1 MPLRIAEEREEL
13 SMAQTKTLE
22 LGRINGPTTEEKPS
36 SIPPRQRSGTGMK
49 RWKKVTLLIVG
60 VVALLALAIGGVV
73 WSKQGT
79 VTVQTGK
86 VQRGDLTQ
94 IVTAN
99 GEVKPVQQNQANV
112 NANSYGKITEILVK
126 EGDTV
131 TKGQLLM
138 RTEAV
143 QQSAAVDAQN
153 AAVRTSEADLSAQ
166 DASVQSAKAALD
178 TAQADLAQA
187 KAKLK
192 QASDDFNRGQ
202 ELLKAKLIAQ
212 QAFDQLSSNFQ
223 VAKASVD
230 SAEAH
235 VSQAKAQYQ
244 QAAYNRDMARAR
256 IGQSKA
262 QLLGFKNQLAQTIYN
277 SPLDGMVTSLPV
289 VVGENVVPGIQ
300 NAVGSLLYQV
310 SNLSIMTV
318 EVKVDETDIP
328 NVKLGQTADVLID
341 AYPNKTFKGQVTQ
354 IGESAVGRTSGTT
367 SGATA
372 TSAEEAKD
380 FKVVVTISDPPANI
394 RPGLSATAKITTAA
408 RQNVVT
414 VPIQAVTVRMRRELE
429 EDKNSKGKKD
439 NKDNKDNKGKAEA
452 STNTAA
458 PAKDKEKDKGKEEV
472 QGLFAVRQGR
482 AVFVPIEAGI
492 MGSTDMEITKGVQ
505 AGDEI
510 VTGSFSILRTL
521 KNNTKVKIDNS
532 AAPSGGPGA

>member
-1 MPLRIAEEREEL
+1 
-13 SMAQTKTLE
+13 MAQTKTLE

-60 VVALLALAIGGVV
+60 VVALLSLAIGGVV

-112 NANSYGKITEILVK
+112 NANSMGRITEILVK
-126 EGDTV
+126 EGDMV
-131 TKGQLLM
+131 TKGQLLL
-138 RTEAV
+138 RTEDV
-143 QQSAAVDAQN
+143 QQSAAVEAQS
-153 AAVRTSEADLSAQ
+153 AAVKTSEADLAAQ
-166 DASVQSAKAALD
+166 DANVQSAKAALD

-192 QASDDFNRGQ
+192 QASDNFNRGQ
-202 ELLKAKLIAQ
+202 ELMKSQLLDQ
-212 QAFDQLSSNFQ
+212 EHFDQRLSDFQ
-223 VAKASVD
+223 VAKASAD

-235 VSQAKAQYQ
+235 LVQAKAQYQ
-244 QAAYNRDMARAR
+244 QAAYNRDMAKAR

-262 QLLGFKNQLAQTIYN
+262 QLVGYNNMLAQTVYK
-277 SPLDGMVTSLPV
+277 SPMDGMITSLPV
-289 VVGENVVPGIQ
+289 HLGENVVPGIQ

-328 NVKLGQTADVLID
+328 NVKLDQTADVLID
-341 AYPNKTFKGQVTQ
+341 AYPNKTFKGKVTQ
-354 IGESAVGRTSGTT
+354 IGEAAVGRTSGTT

-394 RPGLSATAKITTAA
+394 RPGLSATAKITTASRKDA
-408 RQNVVT
+408 IT
-414 VPIQAVTVRMRRELE
+414 VPIQAVTVRMRREIE
-429 EDKNSKGKKD
+429 EDKNSKDKKD
-439 NKDNKDNKGKAEA
+439 KKDNKGKVEA
-452 STNTAA
+452 SANPAA
-458 PAKDKEKDKGKEEV
+458 PAKDKDKGKEEV

-492 MGSTDMEITKGVQ
+492 MGSTDMEIVKGVQ
-505 AGDEI
+505 SGDEI
-510 VTGSFSILRTL
+510 VTGSFSVLRTL

-532 AAPSGGPGA
+532 AMTPGGPGA